1 MGIIDYFRN
10 EKPGSASV
18 ARDRLKLI
26 VAHERKSRNQP
37 DYLPQMQRA
46 FELGKERLA
55 DLVAGETGG
64 ATLLLVAVGVK
75 DPGNT
80 GALMRNSQSHVFPV

>member
-37 DYLPQMQRA
+37 DYLPQMQR
-46 FELGKERLA
+46 ELVEVIRKYVSVDVDQVQV
-55 DLVAGETGG
+55 DLQDGDVSVLELTV
-64 ATLLLVAVGVK
+64 TL
-75 DPGNT
+75 PE
-80 GALMRNSQSHVFPV
+80 